1 MKPRVGTYR
10 RFHRHPAAKGKAAAG
25 FTLIEMMVVISIALI
40 LLAIAVPNYKVSV
53 VHAKETVLRQD
64 LFTLRSMISQYT
76 EDKDKAP
83 QSLDDLVTAGYI
95 KQLPVDPFTHTN
107 SDWQAVEDEGVY
119 SIDQQQPGISDV
131 HSSSNETAL
140 DGTTYSQW

>member
-1 MKPRVGTYR
+1 MKAQLDQFRRV
-10 RFHRHPAAKGKAAAG
+10 HRSPAAKCRAAAG

-40 LLAIAVPNYKVSV
+40 LLAIAVPNYKVSI

-83 QSLDDLVTAGYI
+83 QSLDDLITAGYM
-95 KQLPVDPFTHTN
+95 KQLPVDPFTHTS
-107 SDWQAVEDEGVY
+107 SDWQTVEDEGIY